1 MCQAIL
7 IFPIK
12 AAKKLLKDG
21 PAFEQRYV
29 EVKQNNLD
37 LIFSYAKVITLLQRY
52 TVDKKRGKR
61 RI

>member
-7 IFPIK
+7 IFPRK
-12 AAKKLLKDG
+12 TAKNLLKDA

-29 EVKQNNLD
+29 EIKQNALD

-52 TVDKKRGKR
+52 TVDKKRRKP